1 MNFNTLY
8 SKEIYEQLKLEQY
21 NKTEITNKLIDEI
34 KKTRKLEKEITSLK
48 EANNLF
54 LKAWT
59 T

>member
-1 MNFNTLY
+1 MEFITLY
-8 SKEIYEQLKLEQY
+8 SKEIYEQLKLEQF

-48 EANNLF
+48 EANNLL

>member
-34 KKTRKLEKEITSLK
+34 KKTRKLEKEISSLK
-48 EANNLF
+48 EANNLL

>member
-1 MNFNTLY
+1 MNTRH
-8 SKEIYEQLKLEQY
+8 KEN

>member
-54 LKAWT
+54 LKAWAT
-59 T
+59 

>member
-1 MNFNTLY
+1 MEFITLY

-48 EANNLF
+48 EANNLL
-54 LKAWT
+54 LKAWNT
-59 T
+59 

>member
-1 MNFNTLY
+1 MEFITLY

>member
-1 MNFNTLY
+1 MEFITLY

-48 EANNLF
+48 EANNLL

>member
-34 KKTRKLEKEITSLK
+34 KKTRKLEKEISSLK
-48 EANNLF
+48 EANTLL

>member
-48 EANNLF
+48 EANNLL